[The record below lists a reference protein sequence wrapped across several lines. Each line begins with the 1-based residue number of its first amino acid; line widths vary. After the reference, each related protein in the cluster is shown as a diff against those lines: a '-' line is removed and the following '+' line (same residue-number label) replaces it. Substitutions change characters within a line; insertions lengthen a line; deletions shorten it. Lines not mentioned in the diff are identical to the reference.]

1 LEEDVNQCWQQLKFF
16 TMGVY
21 SHDKIFFSW
30 LPRRSTKGWLWLI
43 WVRDVYPMCRITERS
58 VLWYNPVKSEHYYIY
73 KGIALF
79 DVFHKKTA
87 DVKELHIPYYYHT
100 APCYRCVRK
109 GEVIRFRCEDI
120 VRVYEVSPN

>member
-1 LEEDVNQCWQQLKFF
+1 MNTKNDVLLEIGTVVQLQL
-16 TMGVY
+16 
-21 SHDKIFFSW
+21 D
-30 LPRRSTKGWLWLI
+30 PRDCNIIS